1 MFQQSFSQ
9 LPHAPCIRRQLSED
23 KLSPSL
29 MLLTTMEGKKTVA
42 KSDGEHAF
50 LWLRHWLGVGG

>member
-29 MLLTTMEGKKTVA
+29 MLLTTMEEKKQLQNLMGSMHFFGSGT
-42 KSDGEHAF
+42 G
-50 LWLRHWLGVGG
+50 